1 MRKVCKTSR
10 GSELGN
16 VGVLCKIG
24 KAGKA
29 CKIRGRWGGE
39 MGHSKVR

>member
-29 CKIRGRWGGE
+29 CKIRGDGGRWGIA
-39 MGHSKVR
+39 R